1 MLDLSKLD
9 IPLFLAPMAGGFNTP
24 ALVAAVADSGGVGSF
39 GFAYTDPEGI
49 DSALA
54 ATRALTDGLLN
65 ANFFIFPEVTA
76 PGSGDQARA
85 IQALGKLPEAAAV
98 ELAPPKPPYAPDLA
112 AQLEPVWAHRPS
124 VLTFHFGIPHALIID
139 RAHSLGISVGVT
151 ATCVQEALAI
161 QAAGADFI
169 VAQGWEA
176 GGHRGCFDPQQPDEQ
191 LGVRSLTRRLVE
203 TTALP
208 VVAAGGLVRGS
219 DIADVLNAGA
229 VAAQLGSAF
238 LLCPEAGTPNT
249 HRQMLMTQAQRQ
261 TAFTR
266 AFSGRPARGLRN
278 RFMDLMHNQPYLPF
292 PLQNTLTGQ
301 LRSWA
306 GAAGQGEFQ
315 SVWVGTG
322 LGRLRARP
330 AKTLVAELI
339 RECELA
345 GATPN
350 EVEA

>member
-1 MLDLSKLD
+1 MLDVTQLQAP
-9 IPLFLAPMAGGFNTP
+9 IVLAPMAGGFNTP
-24 ALVAAVADSGGVGSF
+24 ALAAAVANSGGVGSF
-39 GFAYTDPEGI
+39 GFAYSTPEAI
-49 DSALA
+49 DQSLTA
-54 ATRALTDGLLN
+54 AKRLTSGPLN
-65 ANFFIFPEVTA
+65 ANFFVFSDVVELGV
-76 PGSGDQARA
+76 DQYR
-85 IQALGKLPEAAAV
+85 QAEAALRA
-98 ELAPPKPPYAPDLA
+98 LPPKDLFDIQRPKSPFFPDLA
-112 AQLEPVWAHRPS
+112 AQLEPVWQHRPM
-124 VLTFHFGIPHALIID
+124 VLTFHFGIPDDAIIA
-139 RAHSLGISVGVT
+139 RAHDLNICVGAT
-151 ATCVQEALAI
+151 ATCVSEALAI
-161 QAAGADFI
+161 EAAGADFI

-208 VVAAGGLVRGS
+208 VVAAGGLVQGS

-292 PLQNTLTGQ
+292 PLQNTLTGP

-322 LGRLRARP
+322 LGRLRERP

-345 GATPN
+345 GATPTD
-350 EVEA
+350 AGA